1 MKPFDSIIRTAL
13 LPLLL
18 CVPLISGAQS
28 RDEIVSDPR
37 YISGEGT
44 GSTFREA
51 DNAALSLIT
60 DQIAVAVNSDLTIRQ
75 TSGRIGKNR
84 TASSTFESVVNTYSQ
99 ATLTMCARIVLEN
112 GPKRYHI
119 LRYISLEELG
129 RIFTGREDKIV
140 EMLKIAEKAERELKI
155 ADALKYTYWSGLLL
169 STLPYPNEL
178 HYTSAK
184 DGEVLASA
192 WIPAKINDM
201 LGRITVSFGGYD
213 SGSRILGKL
222 VFLYDGQPVTSLDY
236 TYWDGMDW
244 STVCSAKD
252 GIGAVEFRAG
262 TSVPSIDVKIEYSY
276 ESEAHIDSEVEPV
289 VTSLAPVS
297 YPAAFHND
305 VDLTGSVPDIRAAI
319 TPVERQQVNTGAL
332 FEAKAASIEEIDAY
346 RVYRTAIGKVCDAVE
361 TGDYASVRTLFDEEG
376 YGVFLGLVAYGKAR
390 IMDREHLTFL
400 RFQDRVYCRSVKM
413 DFRFPYSG
421 RNFTEDLV
429 FTFDSGSRLIT
440 NITFGLESVSV
451 AGIMSKSQW
460 SDAAKMIL
468 VDFLETYKTAFALKR
483 LDYISSIFSDDA
495 LIITGRVVKRTVV
508 AENRLIGNGE
518 FVVYNRQTKDEYMRN
533 LSASF
538 ASKDFINI
546 RFANTDVV
554 KMGKGEDIYAIQIRQ
569 DYVSSN
575 YGDSGYLCLIVDAKN
590 PERPLIHVRT
600 WQPEPDPDFGIYG
613 PGNF

>member
-75 TSGRIGKNR
+75 TSGREGKNR

-112 GPKRYHI
+112 GPKRYRI

-222 VFLYDGQPVTSLDY
+222 VFLDGDVKVSVNGKIINIKLPSFTVENLDNNGEGLTPTQLTVEIMGKLAKQVTVEVAAELAKEGLQLGKDVGNDAANA
-236 TYWDGMDW
+236 TEGA
-244 STVCSAKD
+244 AKD
-252 GIGAVEFRAG
+252 LKKSVE
-262 TSVPSIDVKIEYSY
+262 S
-276 ESEAHIDSEVEPV
+276 
-289 VTSLAPVS
+289 
-297 YPAAFHND
+297 
-305 VDLTGSVPDIRAAI
+305 
-319 TPVERQQVNTGAL
+319 
-332 FEAKAASIEEIDAY
+332 
-346 RVYRTAIGKVCDAVE
+346 
-361 TGDYASVRTLFDEEG
+361 
-376 YGVFLGLVAYGKAR
+376 
-390 IMDREHLTFL
+390 
-400 RFQDRVYCRSVKM
+400 
-413 DFRFPYSG
+413 
-421 RNFTEDLV
+421 
-429 FTFDSGSRLIT
+429 
-440 NITFGLESVSV
+440 
-451 AGIMSKSQW
+451 
-460 SDAAKMIL
+460 
-468 VDFLETYKTAFALKR
+468 ALKD
-483 LDYISSIFSDDA
+483 LF
-495 LIITGRVVKRTVV
+495 
-508 AENRLIGNGE
+508 N
-518 FVVYNRQTKDEYMRN
+518 
-533 LSASF
+533 
-538 ASKDFINI
+538 
-546 RFANTDVV
+546 
-554 KMGKGEDIYAIQIRQ
+554 
-569 DYVSSN
+569 
-575 YGDSGYLCLIVDAKN
+575 
-590 PERPLIHVRT
+590 
-600 WQPEPDPDFGIYG
+600 
-613 PGNF
+613 